1 VLLLGLSTGNKV
13 GLALAAAVFVL
24 FSLISAL
31 VVPRWRPQYP
41 GKGLPLFLVVCVLMF
56 VGMLLAVAH
65 FGKESEEA
73 EAASTSVKVVEVEY
87 KIQMP
92 KTTFAPGTYTF
103 DVKNDGKIPHDL
115 KIAGPGGAKTPLISP
130 GGGEAL
136 TVTLKRGTYDFYC
149 TVPGHKQLGMDQKV
163 TVT

>member
-1 VLLLGLSTGNKV
+1 MLLLGLSTGNKV

-41 GKGLPLFLVVCVLMF
+41 GKGLPLFLGVCVLMF
-56 VGMLLAVAH
+56 VGMLAAVAH

-73 EAASTSVKVVEVEY
+73 EAASTTVKVVEVEY
-87 KIQMP
+87 KIEMP
-92 KTTFAPGTYTF
+92 KTTFTPGTYTF

-115 KIAGPGGAKTPLISP
+115 KIAGSGGAKTPLISP

>member
-41 GKGLPLFLVVCVLMF
+41 GRGLPLFLAVCVLMF
-56 VGMLLAVAH
+56 VGMLAAVAH

-73 EAASTSVKVVEVEY
+73 EAASTTVKVVEVEY
-87 KIQMP
+87 KIEMP